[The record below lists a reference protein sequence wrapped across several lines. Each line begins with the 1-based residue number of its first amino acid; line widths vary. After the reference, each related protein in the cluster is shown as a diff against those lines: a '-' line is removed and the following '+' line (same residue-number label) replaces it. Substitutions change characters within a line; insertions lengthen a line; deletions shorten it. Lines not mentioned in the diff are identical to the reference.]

1 MAKNDYLPSVSGTF
15 NNNANFGQGRDYLGQ
30 SVRTDAF
37 NNSASIGA
45 NMQIYNG
52 GRIKKLQKN
61 LNSI

>member
-37 NNSASIGA
+37 NNSASIG
-45 NMQIYNG
+45 
-52 GRIKKLQKN
+52 
-61 LNSI
+61 